1 MFKNPS
7 IKNPLPGD
15 LAMWV
20 FILAELSVF
29 AILFITYAVNR
40 QMHPELFAQGQALL
54 HPIAGTVI
62 TLALLTASYFVAL
75 AVALFKQH
83 QHQKAAWNLY
93 AALACGV
100 LYLVVK
106 SWEYQ
111 LLFEAGYG
119 LSTNTFFS
127 FYFMLTM
134 FHMAHVILGMGI
146 LWYLAIRLNRGAYAD
161 GNDNPLESGGSYWH
175 MVDLVWLLLFPLV
188 YLVH

>member
-1 MFKNPS
+1 
-7 IKNPLPGD
+7 
-15 LAMWV
+15 MWV

-40 QMHPELFAQGQALL
+40 QMYPDLFAEGQRLL

-62 TLALLTASYFVAL
+62 TIALLTASYFVAL
-75 AVALFKQH
+75 AVSQFKAN
-83 QHQKAAWNLY
+83 KPRLAAWNLY

-111 LLFEAGYG
+111 LLFDAGYG
-119 LSTNTFFS
+119 LSTNTFFT

-146 LWYLAIRLNRGAYAD
+146 LVYLAIRLQKGAYDD